1 MLIKPVRMGTCRLS
15 VDSAIGRY
23 WQLKQS
29 PQAARRFTAAVSN
42 EHSSHS
48 PQRLPAAL
56 LNRIRSLPGRLLGV
70 ARL

>member
-1 MLIKPVRMGTCRLS
+1 

-23 WQLKQS
+23 WQLKQN
-29 PQAARRFTAAVSN
+29 PQAARRFTAAAPS
-42 EHSSHS
+42 EHSMHS
-48 PQRLPAAL
+48 PLRLPAAL